1 MTFFYVL
8 IVLGFIGIC
17 YIAWECRQAMPEPA
31 VGVGALPEPVALPP
45 TGLLIVRRGDHI
57 EDMRFM
63 TGPVPELRLPTG
75 APDVCPICHRP
86 DCNSALANCLERW
99 R

>member
-17 YIAWECRQAMPEPA
+17 YIAWECRQAIPEPA

-45 TGLLIVRRGDHI
+45 TGLLIVRRGEHI
-57 EDMRFM
+57 EDIRFM
-63 TGPVPELRLPTG
+63 CGPVPPLQLPASDADSLT
-75 APDVCPICHRP
+75 
-86 DCNSALANCLERW
+86 L
-99 R
+99 